1 MKIKILNPRLRAN
14 GGKYAA
20 GDVVSVTA
28 EWIKDAKAAGL
39 EKMFEEVKEAKG
51 AKK

>member
-39 EKMFEEVKEAKG
+39 GKMFEEVKEAK
-51 AKK
+51 K